1 MAKKNYEEMSRQILA
16 LVGGKENLA
25 QLAHCVTRL
34 RIAVKDK
41 GLVQDDR
48 IKAVSGVVGTQWLGD
63 QYQIIIGTDVEQL
76 YPVVCA
82 AAGMRE
88 EAAIAENLDK
98 EKKPFRLKDVGN
110 RILGY
115 LSPTMNGIIPIMMA
129 ACMCKTLAVVLG
141 PGMLNL
147 VAAESDLAIVLD
159 FMYDAFFYFIPLFLG
174 YSAARV
180 LNITPIYGIYL
191 GALIMAPDFLALVGV
206 RDSLSVFGIPAPV
219 ANYASSFLPVILGV
233 WILSYVLKLLNRY
246 IPDVLKTI
254 FVPLLAVIIMAPVM
268 FVVCAPLGTYI
279 GNVVGNFFIAMSQSN
294 VVVSTLAAVILA
306 VLLPYMVLTGMHG
319 ALVNFAIL
327 TFVNNG
333 SESFLMP
340 IMLAYNFAV
349 FGVTL
354 GAFFKLKKPEN
365 KTAVMGYFVSGI
377 LGSITE
383 PCLYGVIMKYRQ
395 TMKALVAGC
404 AFAGLIVG
412 IFKPVYYVMTSAT
425 AFTFWVPWVAG
436 GTGNLIAGVVLML
449 GSLIVGT
456 VAACFVKYTEE

>member
-41 GLVQDDR
+41 GLVQDDK

-88 EAAIAENLDK
+88 ETAIAENLDR

-246 IPDVLKTI
+246 RCAQDDL
-254 FVPLLAVIIMAPVM
+254 
-268 FVVCAPLGTYI
+268 CAPAGGDHHGPRDVCGLRTSRYLYRQCGRQLLYCH
-279 GNVVGNFFIAMSQSN
+279 
-294 VVVSTLAAVILA
+294 VSVQRGGLYPCRRDSGGAAA
-306 VLLPYMVLTGMHG
+306 
-319 ALVNFAIL
+319 
-327 TFVNNG
+327 
-333 SESFLMP
+333 
-340 IMLAYNFAV
+340 
-349 FGVTL
+349 
-354 GAFFKLKKPEN
+354 
-365 KTAVMGYFVSGI
+365 
-377 LGSITE
+377 
-383 PCLYGVIMKYRQ
+383 LYGADRYARRAGELCHSDLRQ
-395 TMKALVAGC
+395 
-404 AFAGLIVG
+404 
-412 IFKPVYYVMTSAT
+412 
-425 AFTFWVPWVAG
+425 
-436 GTGNLIAGVVLML
+436 
-449 GSLIVGT
+449 
-456 VAACFVKYTEE
+456 

>member
-1 MAKKNYEEMSRQILA
+1 
-16 LVGGKENLA
+16 
-25 QLAHCVTRL
+25 
-34 RIAVKDK
+34 
-41 GLVQDDR
+41 
-48 IKAVSGVVGTQWLGD
+48 
-63 QYQIIIGTDVEQL
+63 
-76 YPVVCA
+76 
-82 AAGMRE
+82 
-88 EAAIAENLDK
+88 
-98 EKKPFRLKDVGN
+98 
-110 RILGY
+110 
-115 LSPTMNGIIPIMMA
+115 
-129 ACMCKTLAVVLG
+129 
-141 PGMLNL
+141 
-147 VAAESDLAIVLD
+147 
-159 FMYDAFFYFIPLFLG
+159 
-174 YSAARV
+174 
-180 LNITPIYGIYL
+180 
-191 GALIMAPDFLALVGV
+191 
-206 RDSLSVFGIPAPV
+206 
-219 ANYASSFLPVILGV
+219 
-233 WILSYVLKLLNRY
+233 
-246 IPDVLKTI
+246 
-254 FVPLLAVIIMAPVM
+254 
-268 FVVCAPLGTYI
+268 
-279 GNVVGNFFIAMSQSN
+279 
-294 VVVSTLAAVILA
+294 
-306 VLLPYMVLTGMHG
+306 MVLTGMHG